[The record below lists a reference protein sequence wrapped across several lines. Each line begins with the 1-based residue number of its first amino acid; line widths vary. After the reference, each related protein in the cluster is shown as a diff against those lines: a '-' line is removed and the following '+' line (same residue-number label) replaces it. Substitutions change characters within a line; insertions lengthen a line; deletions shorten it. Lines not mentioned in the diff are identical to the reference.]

1 MKVNRM
7 PFLVTISR
15 AIKFGTVAWLKNGKT
30 DTILTHINDV
40 HSIYIKRGFLSEIVE
55 ADGQFEP
62 LRGELSKI
70 GITLNRCSQEE
81 DVPVAE

>member
-30 DTILTHINDV
+30 DTILTRIKDV
-40 HSIYIKRGFLSEIVE
+40 HSIYIKRGFYWK
-55 ADGQFEP
+55 
-62 LRGELSKI
+62 LSKQMDN
-70 GITLNRCSQEE
+70 LS
-81 DVPVAE
+81 PFVASFPK